1 MCLLAPAA
9 QAAELSAGLG
19 IPRLSFSLLFGQSP
33 PPVIVPDAPVTPPG
47 PSATPIPRTP
57 DATPPQGAATDGADH
72 IRLRDGRQLRGKIL
86 SQVQDG
92 FLFND
97 LSSNATFVVPFGQ
110 IADLQRAAP
119 PPPPP
124 AFTPTLAPGGPL
136 LPTDRRLFLESEL
149 RTLQVRYEQVSIWP
163 GIEGLAGGVVGLGV
177 GVVLLAVFGTSDGLE
192 LFFAGL
198 SGATGLISLISGI
211 VSLVSAENQKAQIS
225 AQMAQVQDQLAH
237 LPPAVG
243 WLPRPMAVAFRF

>member
-9 QAAELSAGLG
+9 QASELSAGLG
-19 IPRLSFSLLFGQSP
+19 IPRLSLSLLFGQSP
-33 PPVIVPDAPVTPPG
+33 PPVIVPDSPVTPPG
-47 PSATPIPRTP
+47 PSATPIQRTP
-57 DATPPQGAATDGADH
+57 DVASPQGASTDGADH

-110 IADLQRAAP
+110 IADLRRAAP
-119 PPPPP
+119 PPPQ
-124 AFTPTLAPGGPL
+124 AFTPTLAPTPGG
-136 LPTDRRLFLESEL
+136 PTDRRLFLESEL

-177 GVVLLAVFGTSDGLE
+177 GIVLLAVFGTSDGLE

-243 WLPRPMAVAFRF
+243 WLPRPTVVAFRF